1 MRGRKVC
8 AVGLAFSALTLLTSP
23 SAAAEDAY
31 SVRGGETLVVGK
43 QSRAGLRTI
52 APGVYSVRILDP
64 NRMTTYGGQWTTC
77 KTLLCGPGYEDNFDR
92 MGIVLP
98 TGAAQLMQVEPGDV
112 AVYLFDVL
120 ATRVE

>member
-1 MRGRKVC
+1 MLARKVC
-8 AVGLAFSALTLLTSP
+8 TAAVAVTALALLTSP
-23 SAAAEDAY
+23 PASAEETY
-31 SVRGGETLVVGK
+31 SVRAGETFVVGK

-64 NRMTTYGGQWTTC
+64 SHMTTYGGQWTTC

-92 MGIVLP
+92 MGVILP
-98 TGAAQLMQVEPGDV
+98 TGGAQLMQVEPSDV